1 MSDLVCFNNYES
13 LLCIAGP
20 NKDLS
25 FVQLNSDFREL
36 PPIRDAHN
44 SYVSSVIFS

>member
-1 MSDLVCFNNYES
+1 MSDLISFTNDEK

-25 FVQLNSDFREL
+25 FVDIQNEYREL
-36 PPIRDAHN
+36 PPIRDAHE
-44 SYVSSVIFS
+44 SLVSAVIFS